1 MKKSIRHLL
10 VILVVVVGILFLGFK
25 KNIKLDNMQVYETK
39 HFTIY
44 YETLEQATI
53 LDIDKKLETNYP
65 TIQDFFGPSQNQ
77 KGRIVV
83 YANVARFQQA
93 YLGLFLSL
101 LYGDW
106 ATGAAY
112 QDLVLVTSPENHGA
126 QHTYEDILEIIVHE
140 YVHTLVYQQNE
151 MPDIWL
157 DEGIATFL
165 AGQKSQLSSAI
176 PSFEDMQKQD
186 MDTFLENDGYAFC
199 YTYVEYLVK
208 VYGAEKVI
216 ALIQTNNYEETLGKS
231 ARDIYNAW
239 VRHLETEYSAHQ
251 N

>member
-1 MKKSIRHLL
+1 MKKSIGHLL
-10 VILVVVVGILFLGFK
+10 IILVVVVSILFLGFK
-25 KNIKLDNMQVYETK
+25 KNIKLGNMQVHETK

-53 LDIDKKLETNYP
+53 RDIDEKLEKNYP
-65 TIQDFFGPSQNQ
+65 TIQNFFGLGQSQ
-77 KGRIVV
+77 KGKITI
-83 YANVARFQQA
+83 YANVAGFQRA

-101 LYGDW
+101 LYDDW
-106 ATGAAY
+106 AAGASY
-112 QDLVLVTSPENHGA
+112 QDLVLVTSPENPGA

-157 DEGIATFL
+157 DEGVATFL
-165 AGQKSQLSSAI
+165 AGQKSQLSSEI
-176 PSFEDMQKQD
+176 PGFEDMQKQD

-199 YTYVEYLVK
+199 YPYVEYLVK

-216 ALIQTNNYEETLGKS
+216 ALIRTNNYEETLGKS

-239 VRHLETEYSAHQ
+239 VRYLETEYYAH
-251 N
+251 